1 MSTWHALF
9 YPIKAGSEETVK
21 ELFRN
26 SGRPN
31 FEVTDADGKVVGK
44 LLATMAFVGTEAAI
58 RVIHVE
64 GPLPLELAD
73 LGLAAHVRGDQRQL
87 EEHLSEPRDMVSPEG
102 ARAFFQKAG
111 MENVLART
119 APGVDTEAA
128 A

>member
-9 YPIKAGSEETVK
+9 YPIKAGSEEVVK

-26 SGRPN
+26 SGRPS
-31 FEVTDADGKVVGK
+31 FEVTDGDGKVVGK

-64 GPLPLELAD
+64 GPLPLV
-73 LGLAAHVRGDQRQL
+73 AAHMSRQPEVRAFERQL

-111 MENVLART
+111 MENVLYRT
-119 APGVDTEAA
+119 APDTEAA